1 MASRAYIRIL
11 FQVVALAVL
20 WTPSATLDAATSEA
34 IPPFDAT
41 YSVRYGILR
50 GTMTLQLR
58 RNDAGYL
65 YETSLSPRGMASWI
79 RSGAIVESTE
89 LETAN
94 GNVRPLNY
102 ASTDTIA
109 RPTRNTDYYFGRK
122 PGRVTGRYKAQS
134 IDVPMRARGQN
145 RISAQVAM
153 MMALKSGT
161 ELSRFPIFDRGRWKE
176 YEFGI
181 AGEQVVK
188 TPVGRFYTVE
198 IRYASADNAKSWSL
212 YCATSHNYMPVMIV
226 YRERGKIKSRAELTD
241 YRNGGFN

>member
-1 MASRAYIRIL
+1 M
-11 FQVVALAVL
+11 QVVALATL
-20 WTPSATLDAATSEA
+20 WISSVTLDAATSEA

-41 YSVRYGILR
+41 YSVHYGILR
-50 GTMTLQLR
+50 GTMTLQLSR
-58 RNDAGYL
+58 SDAGYL

-79 RSGAIVESTE
+79 RTGTIVERTE

-94 GNVRPLNY
+94 GMVLPLDY
-102 ASTDTIA
+102 VSTDTIA
-109 RPTRNTDYYFGRK
+109 RPARNTGYFFGK
-122 PGRVTGRYKAQS
+122 DPGRVTGQYKAQS
-134 IDVPMRARGQN
+134 IDVPMRAGGQN

-188 TPVGRFYTVE
+188 SPAGRFDTVE
-198 IRYASADNAKSWSL
+198 IRYAPADNVKSWSL
-212 YCATSHNYMPVMIV
+212 YCATSLDYMPVMIV
-226 YRERGKIKSRAELTD
+226 YRERGKTKSRAELTS
-241 YRNGGFN
+241 YRIGSFN